1 MILGGIVVL
10 AIVLLLTGLMYD
22 FKQSNENRLFT
33 MSLSGRWKRSD
44 SVNSSLRYDLT
55 ITGKKWTEI
64 VYRNNIPIE
73 RFDAEYNYDMET
85 GGIYFDDYHQVYE
98 NDGSNH
104 FEYVNEGLIIVQL
117 SGRDFTYVSNCS
129 HTYERQTN
137 KDKSLI

>member
-1 MILGGIVVL
+1 MDRDCVS
-10 AIVLLLTGLMYD
+10 
-22 FKQSNENRLFT
+22 Q
-33 MSLSGRWKRSD
+33 
-44 SVNSSLRYDLT
+44 
-55 ITGKKWTEI
+55 
-64 VYRNNIPIE
+64 
-73 RFDAEYNYDMET
+73 YNYDMET

-104 FEYVNEGLIIVQL
+104 LEYVNEGLIIVQL